1 MALKCSVV
9 NCIAP
14 VIARGLCSTH
24 YKRLQRHNST
34 EQTRPKDWGQRE
46 KHPYYKVWC
55 GLIRHHRQ
63 NICKEWLED
72 FWSFVNDV
80 PDKLENSRA
89 SRIIEDRPWSKENFY
104 WREVDQASLESKER
118 QRIFR
123 KANPLYGK
131 NTYLKK
137 TYGVDLDWY
146 NEQSKK
152 QNDVCAICSQP
163 ETAIIHGKKISL
175 AVDHCHDTGKVRGLL
190 CRSCNNAIGAFKH
203 DKSIMLKAIKYLD
216 NSD

>member
-1 MALKCSVV
+1 MAIKCSVV

-24 YKRLQRHNST
+24 YKRYQRHQST
-34 EQTRPKDWGQRE
+34 DQTRPSDWGLRE

-55 GLIRHHRQ
+55 GLIRYHKK
-63 NICKEWLED
+63 NLCKEWLED
-72 FWSFVNDV
+72 FWEFVKDV
-80 PDKLENSRA
+80 PEKPDNSRI
-89 SRIIEDRPWSKENFY
+89 SRISEKLPWSKTNFY
-104 WREVDQASLESKER
+104 WKETDISSEESKER
-118 QRIFR
+118 QRKFR

-137 TYGVDLDWY
+137 MYGVDLNWY
-146 NEQSKK
+146 SEQSEK
-152 QNDVCAICSQP
+152 QNHVCAICFQP
-163 ETAIIHGKKISL
+163 ETAVIKGKKISL

-203 DKSIMLKAIKYLD
+203 DKSIILKAIEYLD
-216 NSD
+216 GSN